1 MMFSYLE
8 RLQNHLV
15 DMYKNGRLELQE
27 FNSLMDF
34 IYRINEKIVT
44 QSVSIELMKS
54 ALEKMLDLD
63 IL

>member
-1 MMFSYLE
+1 MFSYLE

-34 IYRINEKIVT
+34 IYKINERIVT